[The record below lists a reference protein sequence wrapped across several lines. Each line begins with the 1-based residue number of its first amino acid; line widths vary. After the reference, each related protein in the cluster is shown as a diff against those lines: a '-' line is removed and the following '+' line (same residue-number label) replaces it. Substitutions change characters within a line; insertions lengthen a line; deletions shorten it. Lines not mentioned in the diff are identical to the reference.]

1 MGELARNAYGFELGL
16 KSINPNIELS
26 KVYTGDFHDSEGAR
40 EAVFSMVDNGVDVVN
55 AIGNGVS
62 HGAIAAAEEKG
73 IWATGN
79 TWDIRPFAPT
89 KALTTGLFNWEPMW
103 DMVINDIHGRYF
115 YSESILGKTG

>member
-1 MGELARNAYGFELGL
+1 
-16 KSINPNIELS
+16 
-26 KVYTGDFHDSEGAR
+26 
-40 EAVFSMVDNGVDVVN
+40 MVDNGVDVVN

-103 DMVINDIHGRYF
+103 DMVINDIEGGTFTPKVYWADLANGGHSMTEINPSVPEDIRAQVEEIKAKVISG
-115 YSESILGKTG
+115 EIVVPEQK